1 MYLASQSAL
10 NCVILMAIFKVGKLV
25 KQFPPPPPF
34 SILCVIL
41 KCAFLGHRGVREG
54 ARVTPYSDSM
64 GTILTVKLV
73 KMM

>member
-1 MYLASQSAL
+1 MGRKIST
-10 NCVILMAIFKVGKLV
+10 IF
-25 KQFPPPPPF
+25 PPF

-54 ARVTPYSDSM
+54 ARGTPYSDSM